1 MDMPVEEEDVMKE
14 PVVSKSRFK
23 ARALEYFRQV
33 ERTGK
38 ELIVTD
44 DGTPVVKIV
53 PYKHDPAEA
62 LKLLRGSVRRYVD
75 PTEPVAVEDWEALR

>member
-1 MDMPVEEEDVMKE
+1 MTESL
-14 PVVSKSRFK
+14 VSKSRFK

-38 ELIVTD
+38 ELVITD

-53 PYKHDPAEA
+53 PYNHDPAEA

-75 PTEPVAVEDWEALR
+75 PTEPVASDEWEALR